1 MFKENDND
9 VPISGEVNKKSKI
22 SVIYIYIYIYI
33 YKITY
38 VERDFKRY
46 EMNVAIMCVC
56 ERERV
61 IKSASGK
68 PKIFLLSIHS
78 PS

>member
-1 MFKENDND
+1 MIMMWQALE
-9 VPISGEVNKKSKI
+9 KSIK
-22 SVIYIYIYIYI
+22 SQRFRLYIYI

>member
-1 MFKENDND
+1 MIMMWQALE
-9 VPISGEVNKKSKI
+9 KSIK
-22 SVIYIYIYIYI
+22 SQRFRLYIYIYI